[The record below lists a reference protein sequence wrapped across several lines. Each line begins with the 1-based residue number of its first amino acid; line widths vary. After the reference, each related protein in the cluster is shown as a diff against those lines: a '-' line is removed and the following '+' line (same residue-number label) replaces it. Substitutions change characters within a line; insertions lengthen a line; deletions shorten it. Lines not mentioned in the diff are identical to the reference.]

1 MRLKAIIV
9 SIVGLILAFFA
20 LWYFHVR
27 ITIPELRATIEQ
39 RVPIGT
45 PAHQVL
51 RFLDSLHIGHSEVFE
66 SRFES
71 DFRGPGRFV
80 DASIQDLRRPD
91 LLSDGI
97 FLEFRFD
104 DHDLLIDYR
113 VRLSYTFL

>member
-1 MRLKAIIV
+1 MWIIL
-9 SIVGLILAFFA
+9 SIVGLILAVLT
-20 LWYFHVR
+20 LWYFQLRV
-27 ITIPELRATIEQ
+27 TIPELRATIEQ
-39 RVPIGT
+39 RVPVGT

-71 DFRGPGRFV
+71 DFPGPGKFV
-80 DASIQDLRRPD
+80 DASIQDFRRPD

-97 FLEFRFD
+97 FLQFRFD
-104 DHDLLIDYR
+104 DHNLLIDYR